1 VSQKRPTL
9 FRGRHFQD
17 VIIFVGAL
25 VSALLAQLPR
35 LGGNDGIARSD
46 RGSRHHLALGPAL
59 RAHFESAPWER
70 TASESILAGGRNLR
84 ASRGKLGVPVSRRGF
99 GWDTIHFML
108 SPNRDLVAAKHLL
121 QLALHRTGR
130 VRPRVINVDG
140 HLAYATA
147 ISELAGSRRAMW
159 SGKSGSST
167 RYTESL
173 PNMLALGIRALPLK
187 FAVCNTSEIITCERN
202 NAPSS
207 AYL

>member
-1 VSQKRPTL
+1 VDHVTIWRWVQRYAPIL
-9 FRGRHFQD
+9 NQ
-17 VIIFVGAL
+17 
-25 VSALLAQLPR
+25 R
-35 LGGNDGIARSD
+35 LGRERHPNRSWRADETYVRVAGNWVY
-46 RGSRHHLALGPAL
+46 LY
-59 RAHFESAPWER
+59 RAVDSA
-70 TASESILAGGRNLR
+70 G
-84 ASRGKLGVPVSRRGF
+84 
-99 GWDTIHFML
+99 DTIHFML
-108 SPNRDLVAAKHLL
+108 SPNRDLVAAKHFL

-187 FAVCNTSEIITCERN
+187 FAVCNTSEIINCERN